1 VIESDSILCY
11 NITKF
16 ELLSQQFIG
25 GFMLIN
31 DLLNKMLEKKA
42 SDLHLKVGRPP
53 LLRIDGKITQVELPL
68 LTEADIE
75 EMLFAMM
82 SQRQRVKFAEAN
94 EIDLSY
100 SPTGSARYRINA
112 FRQKSTIEIIIRMI
126 PKDIPSFDALTLP
139 PILKKVALESR
150 GLILMTGATGSGKS
164 TTLASLVKYINDN
177 QPYHIITIEDPIE
190 FMHTDSMSSVTQRE
204 LGIDTDSYDVALKY
218 VLRQDPDVVF
228 IGEMRDIDTVSA
240 AISAGETGHLVLS
253 TLHTIDASQ
262 TIDRLID
269 FYPASQQNQ
278 IRNQLANIITA
289 IISMRLIEKAD
300 GKGRVPAVEVM
311 LGTPT
316 IKSLIR
322 ENKLSSIKSMIQQG
336 SAQYG
341 MQTFDQSLAELYKKG
356 LITLDMALA
365 EATSKNDLKLSLSG
379 IISSVDSAREQMK

>member
-1 VIESDSILCY
+1 
-11 NITKF
+11 
-16 ELLSQQFIG
+16 
-25 GFMLIN
+25 MLIN
-31 DLLNKMLEKKA
+31 DLLNKMVEKKA

-53 LLRIDGKITQVELPL
+53 LLRIDGKMTQVDLPV
-68 LTEADIE
+68 LTEADVE

-82 SQRQRVKFAEAN
+82 SQRQRLKFSEAN

-100 SPTGSARYRINA
+100 SLSGTARFRINA
-112 FRQKSTIEIIIRMI
+112 FRQKSTIELIIRMI
-126 PKDIPSFDALTLP
+126 PKDIPSLDILMLP
-139 PILKKVALESR
+139 PVLKKIALESR

-164 TTLASLVKYINDN
+164 TTLASLVKHINEN

-190 FMHTDSMSSVTQRE
+190 FIHTDAKSSVTQRE
-204 LGIDTDSYDVALKY
+204 LGIDTDSYGVALKY

-228 IGEMRDIDTVSA
+228 IGEMRDVDTVGA

-269 FYPASQQNQ
+269 FYPSSQQSQ

-289 IISMRLIEKAD
+289 IVSMRLIEKAD

-322 ENKLSSIKSMIQQG
+322 DNKLSSIKSMIQQG
-336 SAQYG
+336 AAQYG

-379 IISSVDSAREQMK
+379 IISSVDSAREQMR

>member
-1 VIESDSILCY
+1 
-11 NITKF
+11 
-16 ELLSQQFIG
+16 
-25 GFMLIN
+25 MLIN
-31 DLLNKMLEKKA
+31 DLLNKMVESKA

-53 LLRIDGKITQVELPL
+53 LLRIDGKMTRVELPV
-68 LTEADIE
+68 LTETDIE

-82 SQRQRVKFAEAN
+82 SQRQRVKFGEAN
-94 EIDLSY
+94 KIDLSY
-100 SPTGSARYRINA
+100 SPTGLARFRINA
-112 FRQKSTIEIIIRMI
+112 FRQRSTIELIIRMI
-126 PKDIPSFDALTLP
+126 PKDIPSIEALILP
-139 PILKKVALESR
+139 PVLKKIALESR
-150 GLILMTGATGSGKS
+150 GLVLMTGATGSGKS

-190 FMHTDSMSSVTQRE
+190 FIHTDNKSSVTQRE
-204 LGIDTDSYDVALKY
+204 LGIDTDSYEVALKY

-228 IGEMRDIDTVSA
+228 IGEMRDIDTVGA

-322 ENKLSSIKSMIQQG
+322 DNKLSLIKSMIQQG
-336 SAQYG
+336 FAQYG

-356 LITLDMALA
+356 LITLDRALA

>member
-1 VIESDSILCY
+1 
-11 NITKF
+11 
-16 ELLSQQFIG
+16 
-25 GFMLIN
+25 MLIN
-31 DLLNKMLEKKA
+31 DLLNKMVEKKA

-53 LLRIDGKITQVELPL
+53 LLRIDGKMTQVDLPV
-68 LTEADIE
+68 LTEADVE

-82 SQRQRVKFAEAN
+82 SQRQRLKFSEAN

-100 SPTGSARYRINA
+100 SPSGTARFRINA
-112 FRQKSTIEIIIRMI
+112 FRQKSTIELIIRMI
-126 PKDIPSFDALTLP
+126 PKDIPSLDVLMLP
-139 PILKKVALESR
+139 PVLKNIALESR

-164 TTLASLVKYINDN
+164 TTLASLVKHINEN

-190 FMHTDSMSSVTQRE
+190 FIHTDAKSSVTQRE
-204 LGIDTDSYDVALKY
+204 LGIDTDSYGVALKY

-228 IGEMRDIDTVSA
+228 IGEMRDVDTVGA

-269 FYPASQQNQ
+269 FYPASQQSQ

-289 IISMRLIEKAD
+289 IVSMRLIEKAD

-322 ENKLSSIKSMIQQG
+322 DNKLSSIKSMIQQG
-336 SAQYG
+336 AAQYG

-379 IISSVDSAREQMK
+379 IISSVDSAREQMR

>member
-1 VIESDSILCY
+1 
-11 NITKF
+11 
-16 ELLSQQFIG
+16 
-25 GFMLIN
+25 MLIN
-31 DLLNKMLEKKA
+31 DLLNKMVISKA
-42 SDLHLKVGRPP
+42 SDIHLKVSRPP
-53 LLRIDGKITQVELPL
+53 LLRIDGKMTQLELPV
-68 LTEADIE
+68 LTETDVE

-82 SQRQRVKFAEAN
+82 TQRQRVKFAEAN

-100 SPTGSARYRINA
+100 SPSGSARFRINA
-112 FRQKSTIEIIIRMI
+112 FRQKGTIEIIIRMI
-126 PKDIPSFDALTLP
+126 PKDIPSFEALTLP
-139 PILKKVALESR
+139 AVLKKIALESR

-164 TTLASLVKYINDN
+164 TSLASLLKYINDN

-190 FMHTDSMSSVTQRE
+190 FVHTDNKSSVTQRE

-228 IGEMRDIDTVSA
+228 IGEMRDIDTVGA

-262 TIDRLID
+262 TLDRLID
-269 FYPASQQNQ
+269 FYPAAQQNQ

-289 IISMRLIEKAD
+289 IVSMRLIEKAD

-341 MQTFDQSLAELYKKG
+341 MQTFDQSLADLYKKG

-379 IISSVDSAREQMK
+379 IISSVDSAREQMR

>member
-1 VIESDSILCY
+1 
-11 NITKF
+11 
-16 ELLSQQFIG
+16 
-25 GFMLIN
+25 MLIN
-31 DLLNKMLEKKA
+31 DLLNKMVISKA
-42 SDLHLKVGRPP
+42 SDIHLKVSRPP
-53 LLRIDGKITQVELPL
+53 LLRIDGKMTQLELPV
-68 LTEADIE
+68 LTETDVE

-82 SQRQRVKFAEAN
+82 TQRQRVKFAEAN

-100 SPTGSARYRINA
+100 SPSGSARFRINA
-112 FRQKSTIEIIIRMI
+112 FRQKGTIEIIIRMI
-126 PKDIPSFDALTLP
+126 PKDIPSFEALTLP
-139 PILKKVALESR
+139 PVLKKIALESR

-164 TTLASLVKYINDN
+164 TSLASLLKYINDN

-190 FMHTDSMSSVTQRE
+190 FVHTDNKSSVTQRE

-228 IGEMRDIDTVSA
+228 IGEMRDIDTVGA

-262 TIDRLID
+262 TLDRLID
-269 FYPASQQNQ
+269 FYPAAQQNQ

-289 IISMRLIEKAD
+289 IVSMRLIEKAD

-341 MQTFDQSLAELYKKG
+341 MQTFDQSLADLYKKG

-379 IISSVDSAREQMK
+379 IISSVDSAREQMR

>member
-1 VIESDSILCY
+1 
-11 NITKF
+11 
-16 ELLSQQFIG
+16 
-25 GFMLIN
+25 MLIN

>member
-1 VIESDSILCY
+1 
-11 NITKF
+11 
-16 ELLSQQFIG
+16 
-25 GFMLIN
+25 MHIN
-31 DLLNKMLEKKA
+31 DLLNKMVESKA

-53 LLRIDGKITQVELPL
+53 LIRIDGKMEQLELPV
-68 LTEADIE
+68 LTEADVE
-75 EMLFAMM
+75 EILFAMM
-82 SQRQRVKFAEAN
+82 SQRQRLKFSEAN

-112 FRQKSTIEIIIRMI
+112 FRQKSTVELIIRMI
-126 PKDIPSFDALTLP
+126 PKDIPSLDSLVLP
-139 PILKKVALESR
+139 PALKTIALETR

-164 TTLASLVKYINDN
+164 TTLAAMVKYINEN
-177 QPYHIITIEDPIE
+177 QPFHIITVEDPIE
-190 FMHTDSMSSVTQRE
+190 FIHSDIKSSVTQRE
-204 LGIDTDSYDVALKY
+204 LGIDTDSYAVALKY
-218 VLRQDPDVVF
+218 VLRQDPDVIF
-228 IGEMRDIDTVSA
+228 IGEMRDVETVSA
-240 AISAGETGHLVLS
+240 AVSAGETGHLVLS

-278 IRNQLANIITA
+278 VRNQFANILTA
-289 IISMRLIEKAD
+289 IVSMRLIEKAD

-311 LGTPT
+311 IGTPT

-322 ENKLSSIKSMIQQG
+322 ENKLSSIKAMIQQG

-356 LITLDMALA
+356 LITLEMALA

-379 IISSVDSAREQMK
+379 IISSVDSARERLRQ